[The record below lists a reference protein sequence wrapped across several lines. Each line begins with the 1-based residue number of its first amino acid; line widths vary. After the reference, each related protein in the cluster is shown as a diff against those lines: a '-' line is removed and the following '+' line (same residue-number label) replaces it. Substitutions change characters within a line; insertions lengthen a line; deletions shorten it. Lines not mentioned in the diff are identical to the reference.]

1 MMPAACALLGLS
13 LTMAGCGTGNASSLG
28 SPQATPRAAPVGT
41 TTAPPPSAPSPVTGV
56 VADCTSAPPYRLS
69 IRPSAIALACADN
82 GWGVEDMT
90 WTSWTAS
97 AAAGH
102 GMFWDKLCQPSC
114 AAGKIGTYP
123 VAVTLSFVK
132 ASPRGPWFSHLA
144 ISWEAAKPPN
154 QAPDSFPLT
163 PPRS

>member
-28 SPQATPRAAPVGT
+28 SPQATPKAAPVGT

-56 VADCTSAPPYRLS
+56 VADCTSALPYRLS

-102 GMFWDKLCQPSC
+102 GLFWDKLCQPSC

-123 VAVTLSFVK
+123 VAVTLSAVK

-144 ISWEAAKPPN
+144 ISWEAAKPPRP
-154 QAPDSFPLT
+154 APDSFPLT